1 MSVPGWDL
9 QRSNQISVPA
19 EYGRIIAW
27 WMVCIVNGGM
37 FVPGFLASS
46 ADRPICGERKIQQQF
61 HPSGVYEALEPGLI
75 PAPTPELAR

>member
-9 QRSNQISVPA
+9 QRSNQIPVPA

-27 WMVCIVNGGM
+27 WMVGIVNDGM

-46 ADRPICGERKIQQQF
+46 ADRPICGERKTQW
-61 HPSGVYEALEPGLI
+61 I
-75 PAPTPELAR
+75 PPRRPIFDHAAVPPIPRL